1 MGLHTY
7 ICLDKVF
14 GKRSAIGLGVLSRC
28 RDFVGIVTMGAGDW
42 CWPCGVCSGLV
53 CVCVVVVVVC
63 VRGEVL
69 CVCVCWWYSLWTWKV
84 CGAWW
89 VTRVVCGVCCG
100 GGDGGTD
107 VW

>member
-53 CVCVVVVVVC
+53 CVC
-63 VRGEVL
+63 
-69 CVCVCWWYSLWTWKV
+69 
-84 CGAWW
+84 
-89 VTRVVCGVCCG
+89 G
-100 GGDGGTD
+100 GGGGGEFRALTSLHIF
-107 VW
+107 VSSLHLLMNYQQRTPLALSVQEH